1 MDQKLLEH
9 YKELLLKEKQ
19 RIMKKLLR
27 IKEVEEQIGNN
38 WEEPKDL
45 EDWADI
51 TLTEDV
57 QSLIATRDASVLNE
71 IDIALG
77 KIEKGTYGICE
88 RCGKPIELERLELI
102 PWTKFCSR
110 CAHEIEGGD

>member
-1 MDQKLLEH
+1 MDKQKLE
-9 YKELLLKEKQ
+9 YFKQLLLKEKQ
-19 RIMKKLLR
+19 RIMKKLLK
-27 IKEVEEQIGNN
+27 IKEVEEQIGNS
-38 WEEPKDL
+38 WDEPKDL

-57 QSLIATRDASVLNE
+57 QAIIATRDASVLNE

-88 RCGKPIELERLELI
+88 RCGKPIEIERLELI
-102 PWTKFCSR
+102 PWTKFCSN
-110 CAHEIEGGD
+110 CAREIEGGV

>member
-1 MDQKLLEH
+1 MDQKQLEH

-38 WEEPKDL
+38 WDEPKDL

-51 TLTEDV
+51 T
-57 QSLIATRDASVLNE
+57 
-71 IDIALG
+71 
-77 KIEKGTYGICE
+77 
-88 RCGKPIELERLELI
+88 
-102 PWTKFCSR
+102 
-110 CAHEIEGGD
+110 